1 MESYG
6 TNSYRVMATR
16 MKSDGTA
23 RMASDSTIRMGSS
36 EAGNGP
42 SYNRDGEQ

>member
-16 MKSDGTA
+16 MKSG
-23 RMASDSTIRMGSS
+23 DSTIRMGSK
-36 EAGNGP
+36 ETGDGP